1 MRRRGGSRTAM
12 AINAIRRHRRRM
24 SKKGQAKPSITT
36 SAVVAIREAQPR
48 TLKGLAAQVATVG
61 AMDTTAAAWRNR
73 VALAPLAATTAV
85 VPAAAL
91 LPGPTATGLAVTGL
105 AALIAS
111 RADHPTRRRRQGLAG
126 WAGGA
131 LVWMGA
137 NAVGATGG
145 LIWWQDMLVLAG
157 AVAPGAIAWWRPP
170 APDSGMVLPPQILE
184 PASPAWIPPAALLL
198 GQTLE
203 AVSSMDR
210 SPILG
215 ARVESVTCPADAV
228 AVAIVALPSGMHASQ
243 VPVRELQPGLEAL
256 LDRAG
261 AGQLG
266 HLQPG
271 SVQVSPADEQTY
283 GVTRIRVTA
292 SWSRALDEGILPW
305 RPPAD
310 LAPGLSWLG
319 VDDAR
324 QALVVP
330 NFEVGADEKV
340 SAIHVWVVGR
350 NGGGKSTTLHTL
362 LAPGIT
368 GGWELLI
375 LCDGKGDSLSELA
388 PYGVGGAV
396 ARDSTSWRQA
406 IALTYAIMVARQ
418 RRLGTDREWRCP
430 TPDDPLITLV
440 IDECATVLSGLQ
452 GPEVQMMVEMGR
464 MGRSLGVQTIQSG
477 QIPLV
482 DTVIGGSEWRSQ
494 ARLILGHGVQD
505 AVHDRI
511 ATQSGGD
518 DSPSLLGLPTG
529 RVVVMR
535 DGRLIA
541 SRARVALLSEQQ
553 LTEIAADRPRARL
566 SEADQTDHVIALMEL
581 AEGWSESRPEAVVDL
596 DELLTGWAPAFTT
609 GTIDLSS
616 SGGRAGSPA
625 PVTTSPVRIPTQPRP
640 AAGGGPRGGQPS
652 GRLRQLILSYVLTHA
667 GVTRPQIRDH
677 AIEAGF
683 SDSGAYKE
691 ITKLIQDGAVVEDD
705 QGRLI
710 ATLWRQAGLPAA
722 TGGTA

>member
-1 MRRRGGSRTAM
+1 MRRGSSRTAL
-12 AINAIRRHRRRM
+12 AINAIRRHRRRLA
-24 SKKGQAKPSITT
+24 KKGQPRPSIRT
-36 SAVVAIREAQPR
+36 STAVAIREAQPR
-48 TLKGLAAQVATVG
+48 TLQGLAAQVATVT
-61 AMDTTAAAWRNR
+61 AMDTTAATWRHR
-73 VALAPLAATTAV
+73 VALAPIAATAAV
-85 VPAAAL
+85 APAAAL
-91 LPGPTATGLAVTGL
+91 LPGPTATGLVVTGL
-105 AALIAS
+105 AGLVAS
-111 RADHPTRRRRQGLAG
+111 RADHPSRRRRRGLAW

-131 LVWMGA
+131 LTWMGA
-137 NAVGATGG
+137 GAVGATGG
-145 LIWWQDMLVLAG
+145 LIWWQDLAVLAA

-170 APDSGMVLPPQILE
+170 EPDSGMLLAPQVIE
-184 PASPAWIPPAALLL
+184 PSEPAWIPPAVLLL

-203 AVSSMDR
+203 AVCQMDR
-210 SPILG
+210 SPIYG
-215 ARVESVTCPADAV
+215 AQVEQVTSPAEGV
-228 AVAIVALPSGMHASQ
+228 AVAIVALAGGMHASQ
-243 VPVRELQPGLEAL
+243 VPVRELTPGLEAL

-261 AGQLG
+261 VSQLG

-271 SVQVSPADEQTY
+271 AVQIQAADAAAM
-283 GVTRIRVTA
+283 GVTRIQVTA
-292 SWSRALDEGILPW
+292 SWSRALDEGILAW
-305 RPPAD
+305 TPPAD
-310 LAPGLSWLG
+310 LAAGLSWLG
-319 VDDAR
+319 KDDAR
-324 QALVVP
+324 RDLIVDVW
-330 NFEVGADEKV
+330 ETGADEHV
-340 SAIHVWVVGR
+340 SALHMWIIGR
-350 NGGGKSTTLHTL
+350 NGGGKSTTLRTL
-362 LAPGIT
+362 LAPGI
-368 GGWELLI
+368 GRQLLI

-418 RRLGTDREWRCP
+418 RRLGTAREWRCP

-529 RVVVMR
+529 RIVVMR

-609 GTIDLSS
+609 GTVDLSS